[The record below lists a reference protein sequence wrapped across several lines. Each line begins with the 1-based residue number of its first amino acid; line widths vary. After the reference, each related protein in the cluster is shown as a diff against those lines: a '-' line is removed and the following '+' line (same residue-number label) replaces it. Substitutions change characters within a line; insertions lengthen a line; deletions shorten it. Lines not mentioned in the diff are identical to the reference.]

1 MNAVPP
7 PATAPDTPAHPV
19 PDAAL
24 RAALQDCLAAI
35 APEARLDAIDPQA
48 SLRAQLDLDSYDF
61 LQLLIALHE
70 RLGVDV
76 PESAYA
82 SVDSVERLLRYLAAA
97 AARGSTE
104 SMNPRTPSIGSP
116 PP

>member
-1 MNAVPP
+1 VNQPPPDTTVPP
-7 PATAPDTPAHPV
+7 DTTAP
-19 PDAAL
+19 AL
-24 RAALQDCLAAI
+24 RTVLQQCIAEI
-35 APEARLDAIDPQA
+35 APEARLDTLDPQA

-82 SVDSVERLLRYLAAA
+82 SVDSVDRLLAYLT
-97 AARGSTE
+97 REHG
-104 SMNPRTPSIGSP
+104 
-116 PP
+116 

>member
-1 MNAVPP
+1 MN
-7 PATAPDTPAHPV
+7 TASPSPSD
-19 PDAAL
+19 DGL
-24 RAALQDCLAAI
+24 RAALQECIAAI
-35 APEARLDAIDPQA
+35 APEARLDAIDPRA

-82 SVDSVERLLRYLAAA
+82 SVDSAERLLAYLAAA
-97 AARGSTE
+97 TAAGSTE
-104 SMNPRTPSIGSP
+104 SMKPRTPAIGSP

>member
-1 MNAVPP
+1 MTLPTPDGP
-7 PATAPDTPAHPV
+7 PATI
-19 PDAAL
+19 PDAATNATTHAATDPAPATTPAL
-24 RAALQDCLAAI
+24 REALQQCLSAI
-35 APEARLDAIDPQA
+35 APEARLDRIDPQV

-82 SVDSVERLLRYLAAA
+82 SVDSVDRLLAYLA
-97 AARGSTE
+97 RE
-104 SMNPRTPSIGSP
+104 SKQP
-116 PP
+116 

>member
-1 MNAVPP
+1 MNTPSSDT
-7 PATAPDTPAHPV
+7 TAP
-19 PDAAL
+19 AL
-24 RAALQDCLAAI
+24 RAVLQQCIAEI
-35 APEARLDAIDPQA
+35 APEARFDTLDPQT

-82 SVDSVERLLRYLAAA
+82 SVDSVDRLLAFLAQGATEPPA
-97 AARGSTE
+97 SART
-104 SMNPRTPSIGSP
+104 
-116 PP
+116 

>member
-1 MNAVPP
+1 MN
-7 PATAPDTPAHPV
+7 TASPSPSNDE
-19 PDAAL
+19 L
-24 RAALQDCLAAI
+24 RRALQECIAAI
-35 APEARLDAIDPQA
+35 APEARLDAVDPQA

-82 SVDSVERLLRYLAAA
+82 SVDSVQRLLDYLAAA
-97 AARGSTE
+97 TAAGSTA
-104 SMNPRTPSIGSP
+104 SMKPRTPSIGSP

>member
-1 MNAVPP
+1 VNQPQP
-7 PATAPDTPAHPV
+7 LPTLPAPAASAAAAPAAQDG
-19 PDAAL
+19 AL
-24 RAALQDCLAAI
+24 RTALQDCLAAI

-48 SLRAQLDLDSYDF
+48 SLRTQLDLDSYDF

-82 SVDSVERLLRYLAAA
+82 SVDSVERLLAFLAGAGGPSH
-97 AARGSTE
+97 GS
-104 SMNPRTPSIGSP
+104 GSP
-116 PP
+116 QG

>member
-1 MNAVPP
+1 MN
-7 PATAPDTPAHPV
+7 TAPSSRS
-19 PDAAL
+19 DAEL

-82 SVDSVERLLRYLAAA
+82 SVDSVQRLLGYLAAA
-97 AARGSTE
+97 VASGSTE

>member
-1 MNAVPP
+1 MNA
-7 PATAPDTPAHPV
+7 ATPAPS
-19 PDAAL
+19 DGGL

-35 APEARLDAIDPQA
+35 APEARLDTIDPQA

-82 SVDSVERLLRYLAAA
+82 SVDSLERLLDYLATATAA
-97 AARGSTE
+97 GSSE
-104 SMNPRTPSIGSP
+104 STNPRAPSIGSP

>member
-1 MNAVPP
+1 MSAATPP
-7 PATAPDTPAHPV
+7 PLHTAPGTNTASDA
-19 PDAAL
+19 AAL
-24 RAALQDCLAAI
+24 RAALQECLAAL

-82 SVDSVERLLRYLAAA
+82 SVDSVERLLGFLSAGTQARAA
-97 AARGSTE
+97 
-104 SMNPRTPSIGSP
+104 P
-116 PP
+116 

>member
-1 MNAVPP
+1 MNQPHLPSTAAG
-7 PATAPDTPAHPV
+7 PASTPQ
-19 PDAAL
+19 DDAL
-24 RAALQDCLAAI
+24 RTALQDCIAAI

-48 SLRAQLDLDSYDF
+48 SLRTQLDLDSYDF

-82 SVDSVERLLRYLAAA
+82 SVDSVERLLAFLAGAA
-97 AARGSTE
+97 GGPHGSGGPE
-104 SMNPRTPSIGSP
+104 D
-116 PP
+116 

>member
-1 MNAVPP
+1 MTRPTPDGP
-7 PATAPDTPAHPV
+7 PATMPDATTNATTNAATNAATDTAPATTPA
-19 PDAAL
+19 L
-24 RAALQDCLAAI
+24 REALQQCLSAI
-35 APEARLDAIDPQA
+35 APEARLDRIDPQA

-82 SVDSVERLLRYLAAA
+82 SVDSVDRLLAYLA
-97 AARGSTE
+97 RE
-104 SMNPRTPSIGSP
+104 SKQP
-116 PP
+116 

>member
-1 MNAVPP
+1 MNTASPS
-7 PATAPDTPAHPV
+7 PANDE
-19 PDAAL
+19 L
-24 RAALQDCLAAI
+24 RSALQDCIAAI
-35 APEARLDAIDPQA
+35 APEARLDAIDPRA

-82 SVDSVERLLRYLAAA
+82 SVDSVERLLDYLAAA
-97 AARGSTE
+97 TAAGSSE
-104 SMNPRTPSIGSP
+104 SKKPRTPSIGSP